1 MKAIKVTAANA
12 AAIETALATVNGKA
26 TAHAYTT
33 AQEIIDLAE
42 RAESQ
47 LEGLGIIKSARS
59 GAVLISGSGSA
70 VPNSYKYS
78 RTGTRIEL
86 QRKSSDWYLIGATQ
100 LTIFKSGGKTNLI
113 LTKAQDELA
122 IAALRKQYSIATA

>member
-12 AAIETALATVNGKA
+12 TAIETALAAVNGKA

-59 GAVLISGSGSA
+59 GAVLISASGDA

-78 RTGTRIEL
+78 RIGTRIEL
-86 QRKSSDWYLIGATQ
+86 RRKSSDWYLTDAAQWTIYKTGGSTQ
-100 LTIFKSGGKTNLI
+100 MV

>member
-1 MKAIKVTAANA
+1 MKAIKVTATNA
-12 AAIETALATVNGKA
+12 AAIESALAEVNGKA

-59 GAVLISGSGSA
+59 GATLISVSGDA

-86 QRKSSDWYLIGATQ
+86 QRKSGDWYLIGATQ
-100 LTIFKSGGKTNLI
+100 LTIFKSGGSTKMI

-122 IAALRKQYSIATA
+122 IAALRKQYSVTA

>member
-1 MKAIKVTAANA
+1 MKAIKVTATNA
-12 AAIETALATVNGKA
+12 AAIESALAEVNGKA

-59 GAVLISGSGSA
+59 GATLISVSGDA

-86 QRKSSDWYLIGATQ
+86 QRKSGDWYLIGATQ
-100 LTIFKSGGKTNLI
+100 LTIFKSGGSTKMI
-113 LTKAQDELA
+113 LTKAQDELP
-122 IAALRKQYSIATA
+122 IAALRKQYSVTA